1 MKALVLLALLGAPG
15 VPEAG
20 RDEGTALDVR
30 VPRMGEAQ
38 AQLAYARRL
47 KVSMYGREGKER
59 EFWRSLAV
67 EAYQAVALFHPDALE
82 LVAEAH
88 FRAGELLRA
97 GERYEES
104 LREFRAC
111 RSLGGATAFPARA
124 GLEIGHVQR
133 RLGNSRAALDAYL
146 EVVSSAGTAAP
157 QRDDAWLWAGR
168 LWHAEGRREDA
179 RRAWRAVADGD
190 GDTLDRILAFDYLAL
205 SWVEVSDLEAA
216 AGVLNQCVQALSEKA
231 LEETRHGEEV
241 RKAMLRMHA
250 IEALQK
256 EIGLKTSGQ
265 KDEKNLTR

>member
-1 MKALVLLALLGAPG
+1 MLLALLGAPAA
-15 VPEAG
+15 PAEAG
-20 RDEGTALDVR
+20 RDDGTALDVR
-30 VPRMGEAQ
+30 VPRMEEAP

-67 EAYQAVALFHPDALE
+67 EAYQAVARFHPDA
-82 LVAEAH
+82 VALAAESH

-97 GERYEES
+97 GQRYEEA

-111 RSLGGATAFPARA
+111 RSLGGDTAFPARA

-133 RLGNSRAALDAYL
+133 RLGNTRAALDAYL
-146 EVVSSAGTAAP
+146 EVVSAAGTTP

-168 LWHAEGRREDA
+168 LWHAEGRLEDA
-179 RRAWRAVADGD
+179 RRAWRAVSEGD
-190 GDTLDRILAFDYLAL
+190 GDALDRILAYDYLAL
-205 SWVEVSDLEAA
+205 SWVEISDLEAA
-216 AGVLNQCVQALSEKA
+216 AGVLNQCAQALSEKA